1 MIINA
6 TRYPDTLLYKV
17 LGSCNGYAAT
27 DLNNFQ
33 GTQTVG
39 QAAKTNVKYATLDN
53 EGGTGRYFKVEGE
66 NAW

>member
-1 MIINA
+1 
-6 TRYPDTLLYKV
+6 LYKV